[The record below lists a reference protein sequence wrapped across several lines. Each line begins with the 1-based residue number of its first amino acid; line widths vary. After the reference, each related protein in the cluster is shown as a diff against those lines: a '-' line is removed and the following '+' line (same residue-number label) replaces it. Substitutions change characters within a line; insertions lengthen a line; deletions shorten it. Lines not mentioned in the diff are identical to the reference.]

1 MPDGQ
6 APSAPVDDPK
16 MKDKSKAI
24 KGKKTGKKPGKG
36 AEAPPVTRKMAHQ
49 KANILFPVAKIAKA
63 LKKGGYANRL
73 GAGAPVY
80 MAAVMEYITAEILEL
95 AGNAAQDHKKQR
107 ILPRH
112 IQLAVRN
119 DEELSKYLGDVTIAG
134 GGVMPNIHSVLL
146 PQKNKSGSKDDTGPS
161 QEF

>member
-1 MPDGQ
+1 MSGQ
-6 APSAPVDDPK
+6 GPAAEDSK
-16 MKDKSKAI
+16 NKDKSKAI

-36 AEAPPVTRKMAHQ
+36 AEAPVTRKMAHQ

-63 LKKGGYANRL
+63 LRRGGYANRL

-134 GGVMPNIHSVLL
+134 GGVLPNIHSVLL
-146 PQKNKSGSKDDTGPS
+146 PAKNKAAGKDDTGPS
-161 QEF
+161 QEY